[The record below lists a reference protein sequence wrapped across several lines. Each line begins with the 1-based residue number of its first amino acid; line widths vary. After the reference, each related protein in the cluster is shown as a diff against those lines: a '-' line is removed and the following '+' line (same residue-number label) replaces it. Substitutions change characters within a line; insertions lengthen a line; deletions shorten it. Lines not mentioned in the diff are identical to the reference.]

1 MANRSGRRRRAVALH
16 YEPKTYTAP
25 QVVARG
31 AGDVADRIISLAR
44 EHNVPIHEDGDL
56 VALLAQ
62 LDIGAV
68 IPPELYAAVA
78 EVLAFV
84 YRLKQAAESQG
95 LRETE

>member
-1 MANRSGRRRRAVALH
+1 VAQRAARRRRAVALR
-16 YEPKTYTAP
+16 YDPQTYSAP
-25 QVVARG
+25 QVVAQG
-31 AGDVADRIISLAR
+31 AGDVAERIIALAR

-56 VALLAQ
+56 AALLAQ

-84 YRLKQAAESQG
+84 YRLKQAAERRG
-95 LRETE
+95 LGEM